1 MSDNN
6 VKNKELPMDRAY
18 VWCIVGRPNSG
29 KTHCVKSLMYDYHR
43 NNHFK
48 FGRIYTQNKMNTDLG
63 FVEDKHILEYDEKN
77 LEDYINKLMSFK
89 EKTKQDLPPSFI
101 IFDDCIGSSK
111 LNLYSDV
118 FSRFLILHRHLN
130 ISIFLTAQYL
140 GGKSASS
147 TLLRECCNY
156 SIMFNT
162 KFHNSIDFLYK
173 FAGGWYKKKDEFIHL
188 LNKSTREKN
197 NCLFYDNQANTIED
211 AYKQYK
217 APKDIP
223 EFLIKF

>member
-1 MSDNN
+1 M
-6 VKNKELPMDRAY
+6 
-18 VWCIVGRPNSG
+18 
-29 KTHCVKSLMYDYHR
+29 
-43 NNHFK
+43 
-48 FGRIYTQNKMNTDLG
+48 
-63 FVEDKHILEYDEKN
+63 
-77 LEDYINKLMSFK
+77 
-89 EKTKQDLPPSFI
+89 
-101 IFDDCIGSSK
+101 
-111 LNLYSDV
+111 

-173 FAGGWYKKKDEFIHL
+173 FAGGWYKKKDEFVHL

-197 NCLFYDNQANTIED
+197 NCLFYDNQANTIDD